1 MRRIAIAAVALAG
14 MTACVQS
21 PAIAELLVNVSKSQ
35 QRVSV
40 MVDGVEAYRWAVS
53 TGRRGYDTPAGNFRP
68 QRLERHWYSRQYE
81 MTPMPWAM
89 FFHRGYAMHA
99 TTEVYNLGRMASH
112 GCVRLR
118 PDNAATLYSLMRRQG
133 MANTRIVVLNGAL
146 PALPVVPPSIKPQ
159 EPGKEPVKPPAIGV
173 STSAAEDVAPVR
185 VAKAAVGEEF
195 AAKASMPKAFSAH
208 RGAETPNLEHA
219 NIDTASLVAEP
230 DEAAPR
236 RPAKFARSVS
246 YRVSI
251 SSDEAQIMRERQEWL
266 RSLDRKYG
274 ITH

>member
-1 MRRIAIAAVALAG
+1 MHRMAVAVVALLGVA
-14 MTACVQS
+14 A
-21 PAIAELLVNVSKSQ
+21 PAHADLLVNISKSQ

-40 MVDGVEAYRWAVS
+40 TVDGVEAYRWAVS

-99 TTEVYNLGRMASH
+99 TTEVTNLGRVASH

-133 MANTRIVVLNGAL
+133 MANTKIVVLNGAL
-146 PALPVVPPSIKPQ
+146 PPVPAPAVPPAPNVKPH
-159 EPGKEPVKPPAIGV
+159 EPGM
-173 STSAAEDVAPVR
+173 
-185 VAKAAVGEEF
+185 AAVGGDAVQHFAKAESAKNASGEEL
-195 AAKASMPKAFSAH
+195 AAKTH
-208 RGAETPNLEHA
+208 GAEAA
-219 NIDTASLVAEP
+219 NRDDEIDDVSN
-230 DEAAPR
+230 R
-236 RPAKFARSVS
+236 RSARFARTVG

-251 SSDEAQIMRERQEWL
+251 SSNEAQVLRERQEWL
-266 RSLDRKYG
+266 RGLDRKYG
-274 ITH
+274 ITR

>member
-1 MRRIAIAAVALAG
+1 MAVAVVALLGAG
-14 MTACVQS
+14 SA
-21 PAIAELLVNVSKSQ
+21 AHADLLVNISKSQ

-40 MVDGVEAYRWAVS
+40 TVDGVEAYRWAVS

-99 TTEVYNLGRMASH
+99 TTEVTNLGRVASH

-133 MANTRIVVLNGAL
+133 MANTKIVVLNGAL
-146 PALPVVPPSIKPQ
+146 PLPPAPVVPPAPNVKPQ
-159 EPGKEPVKPPAIGV
+159 GPGMAGV
-173 STSAAEDVAPVR
+173 DSDAVQHF
-185 VAKAAVGEEF
+185 AKAESAKKDLGEEL
-195 AAKASMPKAFSAH
+195 AAKTLGAKTLSAKTH
-208 RGAETPNLEHA
+208 GAEAANPNDE
-219 NIDTASLVAEP
+219 IDDVSNRR
-230 DEAAPR
+230 AAR
-236 RPAKFARSVS
+236 FARTVG

-251 SSDEAQIMRERQEWL
+251 SSNEAQVLRERQQWL

-274 ITH
+274 ISR